1 MMQTGASASAVWRRI
16 LVSHRMPLCDGSAR
30 VKIGDRNLAG
40 VGGWI
45 RESAKIK
52 TIVMWVARAR
62 TGSRRG
68 VDTWRVAQ

>member
-16 LVSHRMPLCDGSAR
+16 LVSHRMPLCGGSAR
-30 VKIGDRNLAG
+30 VKIEDRNLVG

-45 RESAKIK
+45 RESATIK
-52 TIVMWVARAR
+52 PTVMLVASAR

-68 VDTWRVAQ
+68 MDTWRVAQ

>member
-1 MMQTGASASAVWRRI
+1 MIDIGASAIAVCKRI

-30 VKIGDRNLAG
+30 VKIEDRNLVG

-45 RESAKIK
+45 RESARIK
-52 TIVMWVARAR
+52 PTVMLVASAR

-68 VDTWRVAQ
+68 MDTWRVAQ